1 MKQRG
6 FLTIAV
12 GLILVALIIPALS
25 ILAAPSP
32 PGIVEQQMHQSPNL
46 GRPAPYGQYIV
57 AYNEVVITTTGQYGT
72 AARTAGYDIAKVL
85 ICQNEG
91 TDTAEVDLYGST
103 TSGGALHLLEDD
115 LASVAAAG
123 TAWVPFT
130 HIGPWMTLGITSS
143 GTSSMTCAI
152 WAQTP

>member
-12 GLILVALIIPALS
+12 GLILAALILPALP
-25 ILAAPSP
+25 ILAGPGAPL
-32 PGIVEQQMHQSPNL
+32 VEQQMNARPDL

-57 AYNEVVITTTGQYGT
+57 AYNEVVVTTTGQYGT
-72 AARTAGYDIAKVL
+72 PARTAGYDINKVL

-103 TSGGALHLLEDD
+103 TSGGTLYLLEDD